1 MQEMTRRQELE
12 KIVYKDGRNND
23 IKAKNLI
30 DEIIFLEVQMQ
41 DLRALPFIKVN
52 PKNPAQQKAT
62 PAAKMYKE
70 TLQQYNNSLR
80 LLFRLTGD
88 MGEVEEESPLRRW
101 VKSREGFAE

>member
-1 MQEMTRRQELE
+1 MSRKDDLE
-12 KIVYKDGRNND
+12 KIVYKNGSDNN
-23 IKAKNLI
+23 IKAARLI
-30 DEIIFLEVQMQ
+30 EEIIFLEFQMQ

-52 PKNPAQQKAT
+52 PKNPMQQKAT

-88 MGEVEEESPLRRW
+88 MGESDEESPLRRW
-101 VKSREGFAE
+101 VQSREEVL